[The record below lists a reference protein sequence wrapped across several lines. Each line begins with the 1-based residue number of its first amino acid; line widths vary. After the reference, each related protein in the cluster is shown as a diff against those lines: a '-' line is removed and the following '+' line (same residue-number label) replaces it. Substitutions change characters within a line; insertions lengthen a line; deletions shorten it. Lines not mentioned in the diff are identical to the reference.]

1 MKVGLFTVAVASL
14 NQIASATSCGL
25 GDEWTYC
32 SAEYNYCTI
41 TGEEAR
47 AGYIAY
53 GKSSQY
59 TLIPFAN
66 KGGDDL
72 RFYCGNNF
80 GDVIPGTV
88 KECCYMSADTEE
100 TASSLAG
107 SYPTV
112 TEGNTI
118 YFGSL
123 DSTANY
129 LVEYGASGESF
140 YRPVSNA
147 PMLCGN
153 TMFNDPLYGT
163 VKSCVYALSP
173 LTSLPSA
180 RASTWSYCGAEGGSC
195 SGISTSA
202 SSPTW
207 IRYGASNQWFYKQVY
222 STSGYVPCTNGFFE
236 DPIYGTYKYCYS
248 SNQWFYKQVYS
259 TSGYVPCTN
268 GFFEDPIYGTYKY
281 CYLDSS
287 SSEEVSTSTML
298 TRKVNGMIYSAKTF
312 DMTQVGMVNLIATL
326 ISVITVVAL
335 AARYCVQRKEKLEYE
350 SLV

>member
-236 DPIYGTYKYCYS
+236 DPIYGTYKYCY
-248 SNQWFYKQVYS
+248 
-259 TSGYVPCTN
+259 
-268 GFFEDPIYGTYKY
+268 
-281 CYLDSS
+281 LDSS